1 MTALRSLTS
10 RYLSTYYTKK
20 HEWVRVEGTAGT
32 VGVSAYAAE
41 ALGDVV
47 RLCTDSSFEQEIIV
61 KAHGARSTP

>member
-47 RLCTDSSFEQEIIV
+47 RLCTDS
-61 KAHGARSTP
+61 

>member
-1 MTALRSLTS
+1 MTSLRSLTS
-10 RYLSTYYTKK
+10 RYLSTYYTSK

-47 RLCTDSSFEQEIIV
+47 RLCSDSLLMV
-61 KAHGARSTP
+61 MDTL